1 MFYDFAKR
9 TIDIIGATVALIIFL
24 PILLA
29 VAILIKLTSPGP
41 IFYTP
46 TRVGRAGKLFKMF
59 KFRSMYMYEV
69 KGRLVHAEKYL
80 QSNPKLMRAYQKN
93 SFKLKDDPRI
103 IPVGK
108 IIRKFSLD
116 ELPQLVNVIIGDMS
130 LVGPRAYQEDELVH
144 QQKVYPKT
152 AKFVK
157 IILQTRP
164 GASGPWQVSGRS
176 FINFD
181 KRVEMDAKYL
191 ERRSILYDL
200 WIIARTPV
208 AMITAQGAI

>member
-9 TIDIIGATVALIIFL
+9 TIDILGAAIALTIFL

-29 VAILIKLTSPGP
+29 VAILIKLTSLGP

-46 TRVGRAGKLFKMF
+46 TRVGRASKLFKML

-69 KGRLVHAEKYL
+69 KGKLVHAEKYL

-103 IPVGK
+103 TPVGK

-116 ELPQLVNVIIGDMS
+116 ELPQLANVIIGDMS

-144 QQKVYPKT
+144 QQKIYPET
-152 AKFVK
+152 AKFIK
-157 IILQTRP
+157 IILKARP

-191 ERRSILYDL
+191 KRRSILYDL
-200 WIIARTPV
+200 WIIIKTPI
-208 AMITAQGAI
+208 AMITAKGAI

>member
-1 MFYDFAKR
+1 MFYAIAKR
-9 TIDIIGATVALIIFL
+9 TIDIIGAAIALTIFL

-29 VAILIKLTSPGP
+29 VAILIKITSPGP
-41 IFYTP
+41 IFFTP
-46 TRVGRAGKLFKMF
+46 TRVGRAGKLFKML
-59 KFRSMYMYEV
+59 KFRSMHMYEI
-69 KGRLVHAEKYL
+69 KGELVHAEKYL

-93 SFKLKDDPRI
+93 SYKLKDDPRNT
-103 IPVGK
+103 PVGK

-116 ELPQLVNVIIGDMS
+116 ELPQLINVLKGDMS
-130 LVGPRAYQEDELVH
+130 LAGPRAYQEDELIH

-152 AKFVK
+152 TKFVK
-157 IILQTRP
+157 IILKSRP

-200 WIIARTPV
+200 WIIIKTPI
-208 AMITAQGAI
+208 AMITAKGAI